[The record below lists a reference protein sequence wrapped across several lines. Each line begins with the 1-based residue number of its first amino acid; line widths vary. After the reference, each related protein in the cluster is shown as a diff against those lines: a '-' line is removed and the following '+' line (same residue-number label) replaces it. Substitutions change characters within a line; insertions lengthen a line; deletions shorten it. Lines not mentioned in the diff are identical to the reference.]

1 MHTTSSTMDGKR
13 KPLRFNPIEMM
24 PLAMTS
30 AK

>member
-1 MHTTSSTMDGKR
+1 MQTTSSAMDSAR
-13 KPLRFNPIEMM
+13 KPLRFSPIEMM